1 MFTPALIDGILD
13 TAPVARL
20 AQIDN
25 HGHAQ
30 ALPFVFARVGSTLWS
45 PVDGKPKKHA
55 RLSRLA
61 WIAEHAE
68 VCVLIDHYCADWSR
82 LWWMKL
88 FCRAEVHR
96 DGHREWEQAETALI
110 EKYPQYAET
119 PLYSGDP
126 TMIRFECRKRKS
138 WSADGG
144 ANAAAWLEA
153 EMARKAQ

>member
-1 MFTPALIDGILD
+1 
-13 TAPVARL
+13 VARL

-25 HGHAQ
+25 QGRVQ
-30 ALPFVFARVGSTLWS
+30 VLPFVFARVGSALWS

-55 RLSRLA
+55 RLSRLD

-68 VCVLIDHYCADWSR
+68 VCVLIDHYAADWTR
-82 LWWMKL
+82 LWWLKL
-88 FCRAEVHR
+88 YCRAEVHR
-96 DGHREWEQAETALI
+96 GEHLEWEQAETALM

-119 PLYSGDP
+119 PLYAGDP
-126 TMIRFECRKRKS
+126 TMIRFECRKWKS

-153 EMARKAQ
+153 EVAARRR